1 MTPTTSTTSPSPRWH
16 DLVCELE
23 LEDIPEDRP
32 TGVDKLLAEARN
44 TSPEKTVTRWLVMD
58 GARALAYGEATIRD
72 TEDNR
77 HLAFFWIGVRQDA
90 RRQGIGRQLARL
102 ALEVAE
108 ADGRTVLG
116 SDSLQGA
123 PGEAFFDSLGGRNA
137 YLARCSRVYTK
148 ELDAELL
155 KGWVDRAAER
165 ATEYSLVAWSSPTPE
180 EHLAGYAQVLH
191 AMNTAPLQ
199 DLDWEDEVFTPEL
212 IRGWEAQE
220 LAMPDREVGDRR
232 PPRRV
237 R

>member
-1 MTPTTSTTSPSPRWH
+1 VDIRALDPHDVDDVTITAWH
-16 DLVCELE
+16 ELSVELE

-32 TGVDKLLAEARN
+32 TGVEKMLADARN

-58 GARALAYGEATIRD
+58 GDKALAYAEATIRD

-77 HLAFFWIGVRQDA
+77 HLAFFWVGVRQDA

-116 SDSLQGA
+116 SDTRQGSA
-123 PGEAFFDSLGGRNA
+123 GEGFLESLGGRNA

-148 ELDAELL
+148 ELDDELL

-165 ATEYSLVAWSSPTPE
+165 ATEYSLVSWESPTPE

-199 DLDWEDEVFTPEL
+199 DLDWEDEVFTPQL
-212 IRGWEAQE
+212 IPAWI
-220 LAMPDREVGDRR
+220 RR
-232 PPRRV
+232 TATRV
-237 R
+237 SAGG